1 MSPLL
6 SERSPLMDR
15 AAVNKLFKKHGK
27 VLDIN
32 MKPQS
37 LVAGT
42 GAISCPDTGGDTNEN
57 HQE

>member
-1 MSPLL
+1 
-6 SERSPLMDR
+6 MDR
-15 AAVNKLFKKHGK
+15 AAVNKFFKKHGK

-42 GAISCPDTGGDTNEN
+42 GAVFMPRYRWRY
-57 HQE
+57 

>member
-1 MSPLL
+1 VSPLL

-27 VLDIN
+27 VSDIN

-42 GAISCPDTGGDTNEN
+42 GAIFMPRHRGRY
-57 HQE
+57 